1 MYSGANGVCQPTASI
16 TKSAR
21 EKRCPFVR
29 HGKWGCRCRLGP
41 RSPRSSPRPMSS
53 PDDRTAVERV
63 IREEG
68 VEMARC
74 RTGQLATPA
83 WGRLSGAKAV
93 PEPGLV
99 RQPGT
104 VELA

>member
-1 MYSGANGVCQPTASI
+1 
-16 TKSAR
+16 
-21 EKRCPFVR
+21 
-29 HGKWGCRCRLGP
+29 
-41 RSPRSSPRPMSS
+41 MSS

-83 WGRLSGAKAV
+83 
-93 PEPGLV
+93 
-99 RQPGT
+99 
-104 VELA
+104 